1 MTAVRPDASRTSPGA
16 RSEAGPDGLAGS
28 TLDRAEI
35 DRFERMAAEWWDPKG
50 AHRPLHAMNPTRVRF
65 IRDQAAHHF
74 QRDTESVSPLA
85 GLSLLDVGCGGGLVC
100 EPMARLGA
108 QVSGIDAGAETI
120 AIAEVH
126 GGAAGLA
133 IDYACTTAEDLA
145 ATGARFDIVTALE
158 IVEHVADVDRFCQ
171 ALSDLVRPGGLLVM
185 STLNRTARSFATV
198 IVGAEYVLRWLPR
211 GTHSWRKFLRPSEL
225 SAALRPHGFEPRR
238 TAGLRFDPLHR
249 TWSLH
254 DRDLQI
260 NYLLAAIRQE
270 RPGRAPARRFHET
283 AA

>member
-1 MTAVRPDASRTSPGA
+1 MSAAIADTIRNDPAERG
-16 RSEAGPDGLAGS
+16 GS

-35 DRFERMAAEWWDPKG
+35 DRFERLASEWWDPDG
-50 AHRPLHAMNPTRVRF
+50 PHRPLHMMNPTRVRF
-65 IRDQAAHHF
+65 IRDQAADHF
-74 QRDTESVSPLA
+74 GCDTDSVAPLK

-108 QVSGIDAGAETI
+108 QVSGIDAGAEAV

-126 GGAAGLA
+126 AAASGLA
-133 IDYACTTAEDLA
+133 IDYACTTAETLA
-145 ATGARFDIVTALE
+145 TTGAQFDVVTALE
-158 IVEHVADVDRFCQ
+158 IVEHVASVDQFSR
-171 ALSDLVRPGGLLVM
+171 ALSALVRPGGLLVM

-225 SAALRPHGFEPRR
+225 SASLRPHGLEPRR
-238 TAGLRFDPLHR
+238 TIGVRFDPLRR
-249 TWSLH
+249 TWSLDDH
-254 DRDLQI
+254 DLRV

-270 RPGRAPARRFHET
+270 QPGQAPARRFHET